1 MAEVSDLP
9 RIAEQV
15 PEQRTHDRDRQW
27 AVLLLMLAVLV
38 FATIGFTPARAW
50 ADGGNAPTPAPS
62 PDTAQHI
69 VIRQFV
75 PIPTAQV
82 APTSSVPKIGQR
94 TGVTFVD
101 VPGPLPVNLAD
112 AAGDRAV
119 TTHPAVKPRPVHHR
133 LLATDAYGFAHSLVY
148 AGIAALVIA
157 GSGLLLL
164 GTRRRLW

>member
-15 PEQRTHDRDRQW
+15 SDQRTHDRARQW
-27 AVLLLMLAVLV
+27 AILLSMLVVLV
-38 FATIGFTPARAW
+38 LTTIGITPARAW

-69 VIRQFV
+69 GIRQFV

-82 APTSSVPKIGQR
+82 APTSSVPTIGQQ
-94 TGVTFVD
+94 TGITFVD
-101 VPGPLPVNLAD
+101 VPGAPLPVGLIAVK
-112 AAGDRAV
+112 RAV
-119 TTHPAVKPRPVHHR
+119 TTHPASKPRPVHHR
-133 LLATDAYGFAHSLVY
+133 LLASDAYGFAHSLVY

-157 GSGLLLL
+157 SSGLLLL